1 MKRMMMAAAML
12 LAVSL
17 ASAEDNTDTHTRF
30 RVGVAAAFSDYEGDP
45 SLPIDDTALGL
56 QLYAQAQLNSWFGIE
71 GGYFSSGAFETDL
84 APNSNPVVDCVP
96 SKLQF
101 CNTEVEFKGFS
112 LSAVGYLPIGG
123 DDSDI
128 DLYGKIG
135 VYNFDVDM
143 TTQNAS
149 SVVPSSL
156 GTSSGITAGAGAV
169 INIGNNMGIR
179 TEFDYYDIENTE
191 HLWTLAMGLEYRF

>member
-17 ASAEDNTDTHTRF
+17 ASAEDDTDTHTRF

-45 SLPIDDTALGL
+45 SLPIDDTSLGL
-56 QLYAQAQLNSWFGIE
+56 QFYAQAQLNSWFGIE
-71 GGYFSSGAFETDL
+71 GGYFNSGEFETDL
-84 APNSNPVVDCVP
+84 APNSTTCKPEE
-96 SKLQF
+96 F
-101 CNTEVEFKGFS
+101 CDAELEFKGFS

-135 VYNFDVDM
+135 VYNFDIDM
-143 TTQNAS
+143 SQKIGAS
-149 SVVPSSL
+149 QVPSSL
-156 GTSSGITAGAGAV
+156 GSSSGLTAGAGAV